1 MEIFKVDIFAFIL
14 ICIIIVCAGALLARA
29 VRCKSSRPRTV
40 SASELLF
47 RDARSVGGGAETEAF
62 YRGKTVLVTGGGGSI
77 GSEICRRV
85 AEFRPKA
92 IIIVD
97 IYENNAYELKRQ
109 LGNVCGDEV
118 EIRVCIASV
127 RDRDSIDMIFDR
139 YRPSIVFHAAAHK
152 HVPLMEDAPREAVK
166 NNVLGTLN
174 VADAAERYRVERF
187 ILISTDKAVN
197 PTGIMGASK
206 RVCEMIVQSRS
217 SDDTIF
223 SSVRFGNVLGSAG
236 SVVPLFREQIEAGG
250 PVTVTDRR
258 ITRYFMTVGE
268 AAELVLE
275 AGRIAQGGDVL
286 VLDMGEPVRVIELAE
301 RLIKLSGLRPYRDI
315 AIEEIGLRP
324 GEKLYEEP
332 LVDKS
337 RHERTENGL
346 IFRERGEAISREK
359 MDGIISELELALEAR
374 DNAAIFVAMENVV
387 PTFSHKENKA

>member
-1 MEIFKVDIFAFIL
+1 M
-14 ICIIIVCAGALLARA
+14 
-29 VRCKSSRPRTV
+29 
-40 SASELLF
+40 
-47 RDARSVGGGAETEAF
+47 
-62 YRGKTVLVTGGGGSI
+62 
-77 GSEICRRV
+77 

-127 RDRDSIDMIFDR
+127 RDRDSIDMIFDK

-166 NNVLGTLN
+166 NNALGTLN

-217 SDDTIF
+217 SDATIF

-258 ITRYFMTVGE
+258 ITRYFMTVTE

-275 AGRIAQGGDVL
+275 AGHIAQGGDVL

-346 IFRERGEAISREK
+346 IFRERGEALSREK
-359 MDGIISELELALEAR
+359 MDGIISELELALDAR
-374 DNAAIFVAMENVV
+374 DDAAIFAAMEKAV